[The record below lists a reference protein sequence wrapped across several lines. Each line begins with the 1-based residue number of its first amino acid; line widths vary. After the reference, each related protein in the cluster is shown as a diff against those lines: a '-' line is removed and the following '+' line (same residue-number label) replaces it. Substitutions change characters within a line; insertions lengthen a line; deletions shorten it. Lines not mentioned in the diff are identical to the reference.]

1 MLTWD
6 TLIFALPIAVAI
18 VLGTGALSGLGEAD
32 IELDLDL
39 DVDADA
45 DVDGEGEAEGHS
57 WIEVL
62 AWLGVGRAPIM
73 VLLTVGLLAFGITGL
88 LARLFVGPFVAL
100 GLALV
105 VSPFATSATGR
116 VLGRYMPTS
125 ETYALE
131 RNALVGCAGTARLAV
146 TRSFGVAQVIDESG
160 TLHEVRCR
168 IDDTAAEGT
177 TITKGGALVVVD
189 YEDSSATYTVAALNH
204 DALARPARALQEEV

>member
-18 VLGTGALSGLGEAD
+18 VLGTGALSGLTDVELD
-32 IELDLDL
+32 LDLDL

-45 DVDGEGEAEGHS
+45 DVDGDADGHA

-62 AWLGVGRAPIM
+62 AWLGVGRAPLM
-73 VLLTVGLLAFGITGL
+73 VLVTVGLLAFGITGL
-88 LARLFVGPFVAL
+88 LARLFVGPL
-100 GLALV
+100 LALV
-105 VSPFATSATGR
+105 VALFASPFATSAAGR

-125 ETYALE
+125 ESYALG

-146 TRSFGVAQVIDESG
+146 TRTFGVAQVIDESG

-168 IDDTAAEGT
+168 IDDTAEEGS
-177 TITKGGALVVVD
+177 TITKGAALVVVD
-189 YEDSSATYTVAALNH
+189 YEDSTATYTVAALNH